1 MWGKTEMLHDRFH
14 VNNEVVVDEHT
25 GLMWPRDAGL
35 LEFPIT
41 WEEAL
46 AEIKTFNETG
56 LFGYHDWKLPNRRE
70 LFSLMSHEVINPSV
84 DAGHLFTGIFHGYY
98 WTSTTCARL
107 PDQAW
112 YIHLGGARVFKGMK
126 HRSYMVWPVRE
137 IDPGSSRVMKTGQ
150 TVCYEGSGNQMN
162 CHGSGQDGE
171 FQAGVSFQDRRFR
184 EDGDNVLDI
193 GTGLT
198 WLKHANV
205 HQQTMDWK
213 TAGNVISQMNKDQAY
228 GFDDWR
234 VPEIRD
240 LESLTDM
247 DHHSPALPEN
257 HPFTHVQAF
266 YWSATTSQY
275 DTGYA
280 WVLYTKDGPVG
291 VGYKPLTEFFLW
303 PVRGPYTGMGADDEA
318 DR

>member
-1 MWGKTEMLHDRFH
+1 MWGKTKMFHDRFH
-14 VNNEVVVDEHT
+14 VKNEVVVDEHT
-25 GLMWPRDAGL
+25 GLMWPKDAGL
-35 LEFPIT
+35 VEFPLT

-46 AEIKTFNETG
+46 AEIKTINETG

-112 YIHLGGARVFKGMK
+112 YVHLGGARVFKGMK
-126 HRSYMVWPVRE
+126 HRSYMVWPVRK
-137 IDPGSSRVMKTGQ
+137 IHPGGSRVWQTGQ
-150 TVCYEGSGNQMN
+150 TVCYDGSGSRLD
-162 CHGSGQDGE
+162 CDGSGQDGE
-171 FQAGVSFQDRRFR
+171 IQSGKTWPEPRFR
-184 EDGDNVLDI
+184 PEDDSIHDT
-193 GTGLT
+193 GTGLV
-198 WLKHANV
+198 WLRHANAFDGP
-205 HQQTMDWK
+205 MDWN
-213 TAGNVISQMNKDQAY
+213 TAFDRVAQMNRDRVQGY
-228 GFDDWR
+228 DDWR